1 MSKEPDVKQ
10 RVEQFYKLLAN
21 NGLGGKTQRMSAKK
35 RQDIDKIFP
44 ESD

>member
-1 MSKEPDVKQ
+1 MRKEPDVKQ
-10 RVEQFYKLLAN
+10 RVEQFYKLLAS
-21 NGLGGKTQRMSAKK
+21 NGLGGKPQRLSAKK